1 MCTWLVLVR
10 WVGWVGWAWWLRGC
24 RWIGLLEWS
33 DWNWWIRNT
42 GRLREVWEGT

>member
-24 RWIGLLEWS
+24 KWIGLLEWS

-42 GRLREVWEGT
+42 GRLRGVWEGT

>member
-1 MCTWLVLVR
+1 M
-10 WVGWVGWAWWLRGC
+10 VGWFGWALWLRGS

-42 GRLREVWEGT
+42 GRLRGVWKGT